1 MSGVVAGSGSSAGSG
16 AAESPFVLAACA
28 EMLFLDLPFEERVR
42 RIDEA
47 GFEVEI
53 WRWWEKDLGAL
64 VATGATFGS
73 MSGYIRGEL
82 IDPDGADAI
91 VATARESLE
100 AAQVLNVP
108 RLVIHGTGLDDNG
121 LPVRPSAHTTPADW
135 LAALRT
141 LERLAKLG
149 EEYGKVFTL
158 ENLNHAVD
166 HPGVPFNR
174 ASDTIALV
182 AAVDS
187 PHLRLNLDLY
197 HAQIGEGDLVD
208 LCGRALP
215 YIGEIQVAD
224 VPGRCEPGTGEIHY
238 PRVAR
243 ELDEL
248 GYRGVVAMEAFA
260 SGDSDLALRRFREA
274 FSIEV

>member
-1 MSGVVAGSGSSAGSG
+1 MSGAGKGTGSP
-16 AAESPFVLAACA
+16 AEQSPFVLAACA
-28 EMLFLDLPFEERVR
+28 EMLSLDLPFTERVR
-42 RIDEA
+42 RIDDV

-53 WRWWEKDLGAL
+53 WRWWEKDLDAL
-64 VATGATFGS
+64 AATGATFGS

-82 IDPDGADAI
+82 IDPDGADEI
-91 VATARESLE
+91 VATARESLD
-100 AAQVLNVP
+100 AAQVLDVP

-121 LPVRPSAHTTPADW
+121 LPVRPTPNPTPADW

-141 LERLAKLG
+141 LERLAALG
-149 EEYGKVFTL
+149 TEYDKVFTL

-208 LCGRALP
+208 LCGRAFP
-215 YIGEIQVAD
+215 YIGEVQVAD

-243 ELDEL
+243 ALDEL
-248 GYRGVVAMEAFA
+248 GYRGVVAMEAYA
-260 SGDSDLALRRFREA
+260 ADDADLALRRFREA
-274 FSIEV
+274 FSIGA